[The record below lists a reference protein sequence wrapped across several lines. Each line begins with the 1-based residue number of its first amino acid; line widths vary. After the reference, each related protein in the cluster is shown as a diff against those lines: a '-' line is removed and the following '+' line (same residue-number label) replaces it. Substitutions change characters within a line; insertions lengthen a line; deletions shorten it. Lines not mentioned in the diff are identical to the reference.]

1 MSKQSSTRPRIG
13 NQHVSPSTPPRTKDN
28 RGRGGRSGR
37 CPETRQGGVAPLD
50 PPPKAAAFGIHPFG
64 GCEGGVWGW
73 AQRSGA
79 VLFAEQRRKALRRS
93 AAPSPTPHPHTRQTD
108 GSQRPLPLVGGP
120 GGQRPLGGFQGSALT
135 FLPSPD
141 CPWCVGVWTGSRA
154 GCRCAAASM
163 IVCSSRARC
172 EQKHGSAARLTG

>member
-79 VLFAEQRRKALRRS
+79 VLFAAARRKALRRS
-93 AAPSPTPHPHTRQTD
+93 AAPSPTPHPHTHQTD
-108 GSQRPLPLVGGP
+108 GSQRLRLWWGVQGGNAT
-120 GGQRPLGGFQGSALT
+120 LAGF
-135 FLPSPD
+135 
-141 CPWCVGVWTGSRA
+141 RA
-154 GCRCAAASM
+154 AP
-163 IVCSSRARC
+163 
-172 EQKHGSAARLTG
+172 